1 MFEIG
6 SGELRATFLG
16 NHSSEATERHDNT
29 ARHYVNEQRAATH
42 QHGGHCTRYGALH
55 PLRGTTPLT
64 RHHTRYGAPHPLRG
78 TTPLTRHHTRYGA
91 PHPLRGSA
99 PHTRHHTRYGAPHP
113 LRGSAPHTRH
123 CTPYGA
129 PHPLRGATPVT
140 RQCTPYGA
148 VHPLRGTAPDQKGCN
163 AYGSGAAPPITRTNA
178 ESARRGPG
186 CGARGRWR
194 GLAGQRTNNEPDRLE
209 AAAGPAGPG
218 RASSRRAERSS
229 RRGRRA
235 GGQATRRP
243 EICRGNEQREAA
255 RLHRDRAAHTSG
267 DSCQKPQISQHSTS
281 RRRGRPRR

>member
-1 MFEIG
+1 MPTPKVARNLGI
-6 SGELRATFLG
+6 LTFHRYRENRRISTIRFQTLKYTQG
-16 NHSSEATERHDNT
+16 NYVRHFWGT
-29 ARHYVNEQRAATH
+29 TPARRHTP
-42 QHGGHCTRYGALH
+42 YGALH
-55 PLRGTTPLT
+55 PLRG
-64 RHHTRYGAPHPLRG
+64 
-78 TTPLTRHHTRYGA
+78 
-91 PHPLRGSA
+91 SA
-99 PHTRHHTRYGAPHP
+99 
-113 LRGSAPHTRH
+113 
-123 CTPYGA
+123 
-129 PHPLRGATPVT
+129 PVT
-140 RQCTPYGA
+140 RQCTRYEA
-148 VHPLRGTAPDQKGCN
+148 VHPLRGSAPDQKGCN

-267 DSCQKPQISQHSTS
+267 DSCQKPQLSRRSTS

>member
-1 MFEIG
+1 MPTPKVARNLGALTFHRYRENRRISTIRFQTLKYTRG
-6 SGELRATFLG
+6 NYVRYFWGTTPATPAARDG
-16 NHSSEATERHDNT
+16 RHNSTRGATPHT
-29 ARHYVNEQRAATH
+29 RHYTPLRGATPL
-42 QHGGHCTRYGALH
+42 TRHHTPHEAVH
-55 PLRGTTPLT
+55 PIRGTTPLT
-64 RHHTRYGAPHPLRG
+64 RRHTPYEALHPLRG
-78 TTPLTRHHTRYGA
+78 H
-91 PHPLRGSA
+91 
-99 PHTRHHTRYGAPHP
+99 
-113 LRGSAPHTRH
+113 
-123 CTPYGA
+123 
-129 PHPLRGATPVT
+129 TPVT
-140 RQCTPYGA
+140 GQCTPYEA
-148 VHPLRGTAPDQKGCN
+148 VHPLRGSAPDQKGCN

-186 CGARGRWR
+186 CRARGRWR

-267 DSCQKPQISQHSTS
+267 DSCQKPQLSRRSRW